1 MAVVQVPVTKSKAF
15 VEIDTDKLPQDVYE
29 AALLEGLKALANKG
43 MSKITLKGLE
53 GEELSKAHAAAQ
65 AKAEENAA
73 AMLDGS
79 IKLPGRKA
87 KSKLP
92 GEVMTEARRLA
103 KNLLKD
109 EMKKA
114 GIKVSHVPAKEIT
127 QAVKDLLASDMGK
140 SILDQAQKNIDAR
153 KAAPEAAGTISLASL
168 LPDFDTLKQKGAE
181 SDAKAKERG
190 KQLSAKQAGMTTKHK
205 PKAQA
210 AQTAH

>member
-15 VEIDTDKLPQDVYE
+15 VEIDTDKLPQEVYE

-92 GEVMTEARRLA
+92 GETMTEARRLA

-153 KAAPEAAGTISLASL
+153 KAAPDGAGTISLASL
-168 LPDFDTLKQKGAE
+168 LPDFDSLKQKGAE

-190 KQLSAKQAGMTTKHK
+190 KQLSAKQAGMTAKRK
-205 PKAQA
+205 PKAQP